1 MEIAVL
7 DPSLA
12 TDNLGDEVIYEAVED
27 VLFSLFPAA
36 FLHRI
41 ASHERM
47 SDRSHTV
54 LRKASL
60 VFVAGSNLLPPDGGQ
75 WRITL
80 DDAALCCDIV
90 VLGAGWQH
98 DSTVFNRRSEKLTR
112 RVLSGRRIHAVRDA
126 KARDNLASLGLRVL
140 NTSCPS
146 LWSLDA
152 AATARIPES
161 RAPEAVVAVTAYR
174 NTPEADAAFLRLMT
188 ECYRK
193 VWFYPQ
199 MADDIPHLERI
210 GFGHLPRIR
219 ASTAAYTRFLAEND
233 VDYVG
238 SRLHGGIRAL
248 QRGKRTLVLAVD
260 NRARDIAAHTGLPSA
275 PHGDLA
281 AIRAWIETP
290 APTRLALPEAEIAAW
305 KAQFRT

>member
-12 TDNLGDEVIYEAVED
+12 TDNLGDEVIYEAVEEII
-27 VLFSLFPAA
+27 FSLFPDA

-41 ASHERM
+41 ATHERM
-47 SDRSHTV
+47 SDRSHAV

-80 DDAALCCDIV
+80 DDAPYCDDIV

-98 DSTVFNRRSEKLTR
+98 DGTMFNRRSEKLTR
-112 RVLSGRRIHAVRDA
+112 RLLSATRIHSVRDA
-126 KARDNLASLGLRVL
+126 KARDNLAGLGLSVL

-146 LWSLDA
+146 LWGLDA
-152 AATARIPES
+152 AALARTPVA
-161 RAPEAVVAVTAYR
+161 RAQEAVVTVTAYR
-174 NTPEADAAFLRLMT
+174 NTPEADAAFLRLVT

-199 MADDIPHLERI
+199 MASDIPHLDRI

-219 ASTAAYTRFLAEND
+219 ASTAAYTAFLAGNE
-233 VDYVG
+233 VDYIG

-248 QRGKRTLVLAVD
+248 QMAKRTLVLAVD
-260 NRARDIAAHTGLPSA
+260 NRARDISAHTGLPSVPIA
-275 PHGDLA
+275 DTD

-290 APTRLALPEAEIAAW
+290 APTRLTLPEAEIAAW
-305 KAQFRT
+305 RAQFSS